1 MFEYINIFL
10 KSVFIDNMIFAYFLG
25 MCSFLAVSKKVS
37 TAIGLG
43 IAVTFVQVITVP
55 LNYLIYHY
63 VLGAGALAWLDPSL
77 AELDL
82 SFLTF
87 ILFIASD
94 PGHRKNRYGT
104 GHPFCTGR
112 ICPDAFK
119 PGIGRSFFAHAAH
132 CQLPQL
138 TKVEKHPYSQLS
150 QT

>member
-63 VLGAGALAWLDPSL
+63 VLDGVNLTGAKLSGLKLTLEQQSKLTPEQKEKLISNPSSVVIDQ
-77 AELDL
+77 E
-82 SFLTF
+82 TQKTE
-87 ILFIASD
+87 
-94 PGHRKNRYGT
+94 RKYYA
-104 GHPFCTGR
+104 CT
-112 ICPDAFK
+112 
-119 PGIGRSFFAHAAH
+119 
-132 CQLPQL
+132 
-138 TKVEKHPYSQLS
+138 
-150 QT
+150 